1 MVRNPRSSFVRPSA
15 KRLVEAGLLSGV
27 IFWSFPTLE
36 RQSILAGRSG
46 VGNYLVFGIFSYV
59 PLRQAT
65 SPT

>member
-1 MVRNPRSSFVRPSA
+1 MVRNPTIFIRQALRKTVSRGGTTLWSH
-15 KRLVEAGLLSGV
+15 
-27 IFWSFPTLE
+27 FWSFPTLE